1 MTAEQAQL
9 TSDGTGLGDSTRIEA
24 SIESLPRWA
33 RGAIGYGLLAL
44 LAYVPMLLTA
54 PGKVAAD
61 TKQYLYLDPSRLL
74 SRSWSMW
81 DPNIGMGTVT
91 HQNIGYLF
99 PLGPFYRMFDWIGV
113 PDWVAQRIWLGSL
126 LFLAAL
132 GMLFLFRTIGLKG
145 PGAVIGALAFML
157 SPYALDYAAR
167 ISVIL
172 LPWAGL
178 PWLLALTM
186 RALRRGGWKHA
197 ALIALLVQVIGSVN
211 ATALVFVG
219 MAPLLWVPYSVF
231 VLQEVDWRR
240 ALATVGR
247 IGLLATTASLW
258 WMSGL
263 WAQGSYG
270 LNVLDYTETL
280 RAVSRTSVPNEVL
293 RGLGYW
299 FFYGRDKLGSW
310 IEASGDYT
318 QRPFYIILSYGIP
331 FLGLLSAAWVRWR
344 YRAYFALLVVIGVVT
359 AVGAHPY
366 DSPTPIGA
374 AFKGLA
380 GTSTAAFAL
389 RSTGRATPLVVLGM
403 TALLAS
409 GVNALWTWLRSQNR
423 SRIALA
429 IPVLVGV
436 MVIVNLPALWN
447 ESFYG
452 ANLQRDE
459 DIPQYWKD
467 ATAYLDSQGDKSRVL
482 ELPGADFASYR
493 WGNTVDPITP
503 GIMDRPYVARELI
516 PYGSAA
522 SANLLNA
529 VDLRIQSRQL
539 PSQAIAPVAKLMGV
553 GDIVLRNDLQF
564 ERYRV
569 LRPGFMWSLFQPT
582 PAGMTGP
589 VAFGKTTASQ
599 AHQYP
604 FLDEQA
610 LAEKSPQ
617 SVPPPVAV
625 FGVTDPTPIIRAKSR
640 SNAVVIAGDGDG
652 VVDASTAGLL
662 DTDPLVLYSAPFA
675 EELARLREQAA
686 TSTLVVT
693 DSNRRRGRRWSTVT
707 DTVGYTEG
715 PGAFQLGADESDA
728 RLDVFPGAPTNAY
741 TTTVLRGVK
750 FVGATSYANPI
761 TYTPEDRPAR
771 AIDGDPYTAWR
782 TGAFDDVTGDRIRI
796 VLKKPI
802 TTDHLNVVQVLQLP
816 NERFITRARLH
827 FDNKTAVDVD
837 LGGRSRRPEGQR
849 IDFPRRSFSTFE
861 IEILNTNLGVVR
873 NYSGTSPVGFGEIR
887 LRDEGATADVVAE
900 EVVRLP
906 SDLLKNVGTASLD
919 SPLAILMTRERVIPV
934 PPRSDPE
941 RNMTR
946 EFRLPTQRSFSVS
959 GDVRL
964 SSFLPDAATDRLLGY
979 SGPVVA
985 NSSAHLAGAPATRAS
1000 AALDG
1005 NPATAWVTPFNFV
1018 ENQSLIF
1025 AVPEPITID
1034 YLDLQVVADGLHS
1047 VPTSVEIRSDT
1058 GETRTVKLPPVADLT
1073 TPDAV
1078 VSIPITF
1085 SALTG
1090 REMSIRIR
1098 SIRPVTTRE
1107 WYCEC
1112 DLVVPAAIAEL
1123 GVPDLPHIIVPV
1135 AIPEVCESD
1144 LVVMDGTGIDAMV
1157 VGGTADAVALKP
1169 LQLVA
1174 CDLEIMAP
1182 KRAHFGSP
1190 TVDLGAGTHELRTQ
1204 RGDQFGWSVDRLA
1217 LRSLAGGA
1225 AWQRQYALDG
1235 TLTPSAIAAPGAL
1248 VAPQVEVLATNRWK
1262 ARVRVTGAQEPFWL
1276 VLGQSQN
1283 AGWRARVADQD
1294 LGPSTIA
1301 DGYGNGW
1308 LVTPT
1313 GAANSGTANSGT
1325 QEIAL
1330 EWEPQNTVNRAL
1342 AISTVAILLCL
1353 GVALVAAARRR
1364 RDESTGTEVC
1374 DSELPTL
1381 ASPLVARGS
1390 RPGKAGVVST
1400 TLIAVLVG
1408 GLVVAPWVGPLL
1420 GAVVLVVLL
1429 RPQRRWIIS
1438 LFPPVALAAC
1448 GAFIAAKQVYARY
1461 PATFEW
1467 PTFFSEVRTLG
1478 WLVVVVLAAD
1488 AIVEIAR
1495 NSKTTEDAP
1504 DA

>member
-1 MTAEQAQL
+1 MTAEEAQL
-9 TSDGTGLGDSTRIEA
+9 TAVGTGLGDSTRIEA

-44 LAYVPMLLTA
+44 LAYVPMFLTA

-61 TKQYLYLDPSRLL
+61 TKQYLYLDPGRLL

-99 PLGPFYRMFDWIGV
+99 PLGPFYWMLNAIGS

-145 PGAVIGALAFML
+145 PGAVVGALAFML

-219 MAPLLWVPYSVF
+219 MAPLLWVPYSVV
-231 VLQEVDWRR
+231 VLREVDWRR
-240 ALATVGR
+240 ALATVAR
-247 IGLLATTASLW
+247 IGLLATATSLW

-270 LNVLDYTETL
+270 LNILDYTETL
-280 RAVSRTSVPNEVL
+280 RAVSRTSLPNEVL

-310 IEASGDYT
+310 IEASIDYT

-344 YRAYFALLVVIGVVT
+344 YRAYFALLVVVGVVT

-380 GTSTAAFAL
+380 STSSAAFAL

-423 SRIALA
+423 PRIALA
-429 IPVLVGV
+429 VPVLVGV

-467 ATAYLDSQGDKSRVL
+467 ATAYLDSHNDKSRVF
-482 ELPGADFASYR
+482 EMPGADFASYR

-553 GDIVLRNDLQF
+553 GDIALRNDLQF

-589 VAFGKTTASQ
+589 VLFGKTTASQ
-599 AHQYP
+599 AHLYP
-604 FLDEQA
+604 FRDEQA
-610 LAEKSPQ
+610 LAEGPQ
-617 SVPPPVAV
+617 TVPPPVAV
-625 FGVTDPTPIIRAKSR
+625 FGVTDPTPIIGAKSR
-640 SNAVVIAGDGDG
+640 SNAVLIAGDGDG

-662 DTDPLVLYSAPFA
+662 DADPLVLYSAPFA
-675 EELARLREQAA
+675 NELDRLREQAA
-686 TSTLVVT
+686 ESTLVVT

-715 PGAFQLGADESDA
+715 PGAFQLGVDESDA
-728 RLDVFPGAPTNAY
+728 RLDVFPGAPSDAY

-750 FVGATSYANPI
+750 FVGTTSYSNPI

-782 TGAFDDVTGDRIRI
+782 TGAFDDVTGDRIRV

-802 TTDHLNVVQVLQLP
+802 TTDHLDVVQVLKFP
-816 NERFITRARLH
+816 NERFITRARLR
-827 FDNKTAVDVD
+827 FDDKTGLDVD
-837 LGGRSRRPEGQR
+837 FGGRSRRPEGQR
-849 IDFPRRSFSTFE
+849 ISFPRRSFSTLE
-861 IEILNTNLGVVR
+861 IEILDTNLGVVR
-873 NYSGTSPVGFGEIR
+873 NYSGVSPVGFGEIR
-887 LRDEGATADVVAE
+887 LRDDGATVDVVAE
-900 EVVRLP
+900 EAVRMP

-941 RNMTR
+941 RDMTR
-946 EFRLPTQRSFSVS
+946 EFSLPTERSFSIT

-964 SSFLPDAATDRLLGY
+964 SSFAPDAATDRILGY

-985 NSSAHLAGAPATRAS
+985 NSSAHLAAAPATRAS

-1005 NPATAWVTPFNFV
+1005 NPDTAWVTPFEFV
-1018 ENQSLIF
+1018 ENQWISF
-1025 AVPEPITID
+1025 NTHEPITINH
-1034 YLDLQVVADGLHS
+1034 LDLQVVADGLHS
-1047 VPTSVEIRSDT
+1047 VPTSVEIRSDS
-1058 GETRTVKLPPVADLT
+1058 GETRTVKLPPVTDLP
-1073 TPDAV
+1073 TPGAV
-1078 VSIPITF
+1078 SAVPITF
-1085 SALTG
+1085 PAMTG
-1090 REMSIRIR
+1090 SEMSVMIR

-1123 GVPDLPHIIVPV
+1123 GVPSLPYIVVSPT
-1135 AIPEVCESD
+1135 IPEVCELD
-1144 LVVMDGTGIDAMV
+1144 LVVMDGKGVGAMV
-1157 VGGTADAVALKP
+1157 VGSTADAVALKP

-1174 CDLEIMAP
+1174 CDLDADPAKEP
-1182 KRAHFGSP
+1182 HFRSP
-1190 TVDLGAGTHELRTQ
+1190 TVDLGEGTHELRTQ
-1204 RGDQFGWSVDRLA
+1204 RGDQFGWNVDRLA
-1217 LRSLAGGA
+1217 LGSLAGGA

-1235 TLTPSAIAAPGAL
+1235 TLTPSSIAAPSAV

-1262 ARVRVTGAQEPFWL
+1262 ARVRVTGVQEPFWL

-1294 LGPSTIA
+1294 LGSSTIA

-1313 GAANSGTANSGT
+1313 GGAASGTANSGT
-1325 QEIAL
+1325 LEITL

-1342 AISTVAILLCL
+1342 GISTAAILLCL
-1353 GVALVAAARRR
+1353 GVLFVAAARRR
-1364 RDESTGTEVC
+1364 REQTVGTAVC
-1374 DSELPTL
+1374 DAELPML

-1390 RPGKAGVVST
+1390 RPGKAGVFVT
-1400 TLIAVLVG
+1400 TLIAILVG
-1408 GLVVAPWVGPLL
+1408 GLVVAPWVGLVL
-1420 GAVVLVVLL
+1420 GAVVLLVLL

-1467 PTFFSEVRTLG
+1467 PTFFSEIRTLG